1 MRHHFY
7 KHRTKRD
14 ELRPWFSGKLNNCVK
29 SCWEKQGNFNNLLE
43 VFKLRNHLRQSELN
57 KQDAVYQEKK
67 ETKFDERFQRSQ
79 HDYDVCIS
87 LHLLTFLLLEFSIR
101 KVPANTSNHSIPSP
115 GVHWDQIQKDSLRAA
130 IIYFAHFLA
139 EYFTNNH
146 SGISSMKWKRLAGNI
161 SRCLDKF

>member
-1 MRHHFY
+1 MRKKIAGKNRAILTIYWRFLNSAIIY
-7 KHRTKRD
+7 VNPSLTNRMRCIKKKR
-14 ELRPWFSGKLNNCVK
+14 
-29 SCWEKQGNFNNLLE
+29 Q
-43 VFKLRNHLRQSELN
+43 
-57 KQDAVYQEKK
+57 
-67 ETKFDERFQRSQ
+67 TKFDERFQRSQ